1 MPSEWIWAQLKEHFS
16 TGKFW
21 TPTVLVLFIISFLY
35 KERHF
40 LLSVLK
46 PYPDYYI
53 RSFAIFSFGTVS
65 ILYNI
70 FIWKSLI
77 IYILGG
83 CLIVLPLLSIPVRY
97 LFMQKSLKKV
107 ITIFKTKEIDDC
119 EIKALNKLKNLSNKK
134 MSEKQIICAERY
146 KIYILT
152 HLGNNRAVEKI
163 IEKVGPEKLEQ
174 AHFYL
179 IKYIVAWHS
188 GDIIK
193 AHNEIIKARD
203 AISDQTEPVVQVEIL
218 MNVGVSYVAQKN
230 YHAADDSFNLAV
242 REYKRLDLNNKP
254 LLDIIYNNYAFNKT
268 RLGADDQSWKEVVS
282 DYRSLLDFDCLND
295 QLNYFNFELQ
305 ILRQTNAPREEL
317 SGMVKN
323 NFTRFMDSDL
333 PIKHKVLFAGSG
345 IRIAWSAMLDPSKI
359 LSVINENYTIL
370 DTLHPIA
377 RYRINKELSLIFK
390 DLIEEQ
396 PEQNSI
402 LRDRV
407 RCYMEQ
413 QAEKD
418 IQAHRR
424 TLPDEAIYARCYCL
438 EELASIEKNKKDYN
452 AHKIISFLSDT
463 VKLYQDN
470 SLLMNEIKS
479 RLNIID
485 ELCAIQNFSETL
497 ELSNP
502 EDMRIQLYEI
512 ESLLPKLRQHPI
524 RAEIGIRMSSY
535 YLIIHE
541 YDKCI
546 EYYDWF
552 DKVSLSLNHF
562 APWLHRY
569 RMFTAFAV
577 RILYF
582 KNIVVALKDSQEVLL
597 CTNDVQEWFQSFP
610 NHNGV
615 LDSML
620 LARFI
625 GWREY
630 PIKTL
635 KWFNPN
641 TPEQFKIHS
650 WFYFP
655 ELHLNADI
663 TYEQFKEEDNKDQIF
678 FNDDQH
684 PFESNKSKTIAKDF
698 SQSGY
703 ITEGVDFKI
712 INDFYLSETEMEI
725 LEKAFELINKHIPSN
740 CPTQIELG
748 ALFQSTMMPVAG
760 I

>member
-1 MPSEWIWAQLKEHFS
+1 MSIEYFINEFKEIYGKEPFWIPTLFLILILSGIFCFRQLLKE
-16 TGKFW
+16 
-21 TPTVLVLFIISFLY
+21 VLQRYPKYYKHYLIISFLG
-35 KERHF
+35 F
-40 LLSVLK
+40 GILL
-46 PYPDYYI
+46 YNYYI
-53 RSFAIFSFGTVS
+53 WKNILIYLSGLFIMILSLSS
-65 ILYNI
+65 ILLRY
-70 FIWKSLI
+70 SL
-77 IYILGG
+77 
-83 CLIVLPLLSIPVRY
+83 
-97 LFMQKSLKKV
+97 MQRSLKKV

-119 EIKALNKLKNLSNKK
+119 EIKALDKLKNLSNKK

-152 HLGNNRAVEKI
+152 HLGNIRAVEKI

-188 GDIIK
+188 GDIVR

-203 AISDQTEPVVQVEIL
+203 AISDQTEPIVQVEIL

-268 RLGADDQSWKEVVS
+268 RLGTDDQSWKEVVS

-305 ILRQTNAPREEL
+305 MLRQTNAPREEL
-317 SGMVKN
+317 SGVVKN

-333 PIKHKVLFAGSG
+333 PIKHKVLLAGSG

-359 LSVINENYTIL
+359 LSVINENYSIL

-377 RYRINKELSLIFK
+377 RYRIHKELLLLFK

-402 LRDRV
+402 LRDRT

-452 AHKIISFLSDT
+452 AHKIISFLSDA

-470 SLLMNEIKS
+470 SLLMDEIKS
-479 RLNIID
+479 RLNIMD
-485 ELCAIQNFSETL
+485 ELCAIENWNENL
-497 ELSNP
+497 EPLNP
-502 EDMRIQLYEI
+502 EEMRQQRHRI
-512 ESLLPKLRQHPI
+512 ESLLPKLKKHPI
-524 RAEIGIRMSSY
+524 KAEIGIRMSFY
-535 YLIIHE
+535 CLIIHE

-740 CPTQIELG
+740 CPTQIELV

>member
-1 MPSEWIWAQLKEHFS
+1 
-16 TGKFW
+16 
-21 TPTVLVLFIISFLY
+21 
-35 KERHF
+35 
-40 LLSVLK
+40 
-46 PYPDYYI
+46 
-53 RSFAIFSFGTVS
+53 
-65 ILYNI
+65 
-70 FIWKSLI
+70 
-77 IYILGG
+77 
-83 CLIVLPLLSIPVRY
+83 
-97 LFMQKSLKKV
+97 
-107 ITIFKTKEIDDC
+107 
-119 EIKALNKLKNLSNKK
+119 
-134 MSEKQIICAERY
+134 
-146 KIYILT
+146 
-152 HLGNNRAVEKI
+152 
-163 IEKVGPEKLEQ
+163 
-174 AHFYL
+174 
-179 IKYIVAWHS
+179 
-188 GDIIK
+188 
-193 AHNEIIKARD
+193 
-203 AISDQTEPVVQVEIL
+203 
-218 MNVGVSYVAQKN
+218 
-230 YHAADDSFNLAV
+230 
-242 REYKRLDLNNKP
+242 
-254 LLDIIYNNYAFNKT
+254 
-268 RLGADDQSWKEVVS
+268 
-282 DYRSLLDFDCLND
+282 
-295 QLNYFNFELQ
+295 
-305 ILRQTNAPREEL
+305 
-317 SGMVKN
+317 
-323 NFTRFMDSDL
+323 
-333 PIKHKVLFAGSG
+333 
-345 IRIAWSAMLDPSKI
+345 
-359 LSVINENYTIL
+359 
-370 DTLHPIA
+370 
-377 RYRINKELSLIFK
+377 
-390 DLIEEQ
+390 
-396 PEQNSI
+396 
-402 LRDRV
+402 
-407 RCYMEQ
+407 MEQ
-413 QAEKD
+413 QAEND
-418 IQAHRR
+418 IQTHRKA
-424 TLPDEAIYARCYCL
+424 LPDEAIFARCYCL
-438 EELASIEKNKKDYN
+438 EELAGIERNKQDYN
-452 AHKIISFLSDT
+452 AKKVISLLSDA

-470 SLLMNEIKS
+470 SLLMDEIKS
-479 RLNIID
+479 RLNIMD
-485 ELCAIQNFSETL
+485 ELCAIENWNENL
-497 ELSNP
+497 EPLNP
-502 EDMRIQLYEI
+502 EEMRQQRHRI
-512 ESLLPKLRQHPI
+512 ESLLPKLKKHPI
-524 RAEIGIRMSSY
+524 KAEIGIRMSFY
-535 YLIIHE
+535 CLIIHE